1 MTKHILSTVTYSWE
15 SVCYFG
21 SRFSFVALDHLLYG
35 TQVRMRMV
43 RSPFESLLENHH
55 MDSGQLLQSKTSLL
69 YFEGENNPKKAR
81 ERMRLEGNRVTT
93 ACRTNTLLNQSPL
106 IAAEFFGI
114 RLQENPIHTILWK
127 KKIGRIDYRFISLCN
142 WLGSFD

>member
-43 RSPFESLLENHH
+43 QSPYESLLENHH
-55 MDSGQLLQSKTSLL
+55 MDSGQPVQSNPPSLL
-69 YFEGENNPKKAR
+69 YFEDANNQKRGR
-81 ERMRLEGNRVTT
+81 ERMPLEGNQVIT
-93 ACRTNTLLNQSPL
+93 ACRDNTSINARWFLAIFWESN
-106 IAAEFFGI
+106 I
-114 RLQENPIHTILWK
+114 RKPSIFILYLQKL
-127 KKIGRIDYRFISLCN
+127 DV
-142 WLGSFD
+142 